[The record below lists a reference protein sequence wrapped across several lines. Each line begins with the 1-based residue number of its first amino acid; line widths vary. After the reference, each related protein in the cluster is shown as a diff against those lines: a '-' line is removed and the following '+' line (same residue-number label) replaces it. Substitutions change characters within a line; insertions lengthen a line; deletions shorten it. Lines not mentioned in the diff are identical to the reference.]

1 MQPPRKGHRRLSNLQ
16 DIEEEDE
23 EVSSGDTILPPQ
35 NLELERQF
43 VEGTDYSVVIQWE
56 PPRPLPAE
64 TSGYNVYVNGEF
76 KASVH
81 GADEKKVILSGI
93 PRHQVGGPLNL
104 ILGSKRRRGRNC
116 SA

>member
-1 MQPPRKGHRRLSNLQ
+1 MQPPRKGVSRRRLSNLQ

-23 EVSSGDTILPPQ
+23 EVSSGDSILPPQ

-43 VEGTDYSVVIQWE
+43 VEGMDYSVVIQWE

-76 KASVH
+76 KANVF
-81 GADEKKVILSGI
+81 GANEKNVILSGI
-93 PRHQVGGPLNL
+93 PRHQVRGGKLSL
-104 ILGSKRRRGRNC
+104 T
-116 SA
+116 